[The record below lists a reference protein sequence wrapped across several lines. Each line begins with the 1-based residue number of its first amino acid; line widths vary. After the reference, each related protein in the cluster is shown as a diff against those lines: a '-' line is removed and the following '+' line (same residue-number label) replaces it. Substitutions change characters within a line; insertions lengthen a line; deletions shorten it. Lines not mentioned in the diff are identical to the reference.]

1 MYLKTKIEKQVNRL
15 QEQAS
20 QKQKKKIE
28 IAYIHLAYDN
38 QELIKLLLKRGK
50 LLKEAKLTKYKD
62 VENQINE
69 LLSKPENKDKFRR
82 PVCAF
87 VIFNQEEGLNLVQ
100 KLCTSKINKC
110 GKIQLNR
117 SGKTL
122 KVLDK
127 DAEIQRAAEP
137 SDIIWENLANC
148 AKQISIKEIFV
159 TTISFA
165 VLILICWFFFQ
176 MNLKNLHWSK
186 RYPQWTD
193 CI

>member
-15 QEQAS
+15 QQQTS
-20 QKQKKKIE
+20 QKKKIE

-38 QELIKLLLKRGK
+38 SELIRLLLKRGK
-50 LLKEAKLTKYKD
+50 LLKEAKLKNYKD
-62 VENQINE
+62 VENQINL
-69 LLSKPENKDKFRR
+69 LLSQPQNKDKFRR

-87 VIFNQEEGLNLVQ
+87 IIFNQEEGLNLVS

-117 SGKTL
+117 SGNTL

-127 DAEIQRAAEP
+127 DAEVQRAAEP
-137 SDIIWENLANC
+137 SDIIWENLANS
-148 AKQISIKEIFV
+148 AKQISIKEILVF
-159 TTISFA
+159 TISFV

-176 MNLKNLHWSK
+176 INLNTMNWSK
-186 RYPQWTD
+186 RYPQQTD